1 MSDQPHSS
9 TARTSAK
16 RAGAFDIR
24 SIIGLLLGIYGAVLA
39 VTGVVSTSP
48 TDLAKSGGVN
58 VNLWTGLAL
67 LLAAAVFLVWARLR
81 PVLVPAGSTA
91 TDDEDPA

>member
-1 MSDQPHSS
+1 LSDRPNPM

-24 SIIGLLLGIYGAVLA
+24 SIIALLLGIYGVVLA
-39 VTGVVSTSP
+39 VTGVVGTST
-48 TDLAKSGGVN
+48 TDLAKSDGVN

-67 LLAAAVFLVWARLR
+67 LLAAAAFLVWARLR
-81 PVLVPAGSTA
+81 PVLVPEGSTA
-91 TDDEDPA
+91 SDEKDPA